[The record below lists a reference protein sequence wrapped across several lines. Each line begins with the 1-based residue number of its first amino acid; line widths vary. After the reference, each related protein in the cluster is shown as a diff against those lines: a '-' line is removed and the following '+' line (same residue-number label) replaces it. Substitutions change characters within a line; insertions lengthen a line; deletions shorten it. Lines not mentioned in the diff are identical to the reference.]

1 MEPKKSEKKILKRL
15 LIGIGIV
22 FAILVALLAIA
33 VIKDLQQ
40 EALLKQEIIDYSNK
54 DLATDN
60 FNIEIKTKGDY
71 AYIEEAV
78 KKYYKRLSDNVKEI
92 GSYLN
97 KDEFT
102 KILSPESLI
111 KDHPD
116 FLLSHAT
123 VKNVKEK
130 MKNLLENIEKLCD
143 EKTIKELIDKE
154 KLSDE
159 EYYYELYEKLMYTKK
174 DLKEL
179 TTVKE
184 KMQQLSITLNEF
196 LDKIDE
202 ILTYLQINNS
212 KVEYKNNGIFFA
224 TDEALVGYKKLL
236 TELQAIANKFTNIS
250 NNKIDNNNEMEI

>member
-1 MEPKKSEKKILKRL
+1 MEPKKKEKKILKKV
-15 LIGIGIV
+15 LIGIGILFV
-22 FAILVALLAIA
+22 ILVTLFIVM

-78 KKYYKRLSDNVKEI
+78 KKYYKKLSDNVKEI
-92 GSYLN
+92 SSYLN

-102 KILSPESLI
+102 KILSPENLI

-116 FLLSHAT
+116 FVLSHAT

-130 MKNLLENIEKLCD
+130 MKNLLGNIEELCD
-143 EKTIKELIDKE
+143 EKTIKDLIDKE

-159 EYYYELYEKLMYTKK
+159 DYYYELYEKLMYTKK

-179 TTVKE
+179 ASVKE
-184 KMQQLSITLNEF
+184 EMQQLSMTLTEF

-212 KVEYKNNGIFFA
+212 KIEYKNTGIFFA

-236 TELQAIANKFTNIS
+236 TELQTIANKFTNNS
-250 NNKIDNNNEMEI
+250 TTKSDKDKQMEI